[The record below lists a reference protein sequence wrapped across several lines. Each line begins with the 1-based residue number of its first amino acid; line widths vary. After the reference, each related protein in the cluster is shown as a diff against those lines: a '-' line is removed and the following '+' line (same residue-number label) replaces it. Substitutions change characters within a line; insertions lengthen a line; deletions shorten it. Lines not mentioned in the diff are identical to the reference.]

1 MFAIQCL
8 QVFWREE
15 TNRGRFCFSGKKNN
29 WSKQSS
35 KHKVP
40 LLLYLT
46 LHKKNKRKLEKNKE
60 TIAVIIMIVD
70 LSIVGTVYILHT

>member
-1 MFAIQCL
+1 MQCL

-15 TNRGRFCFSGKKNN
+15 TNGGGFCFSGKKNN

-35 KHKVP
+35 KHKVR

-46 LHKKNKRKLEKNKE
+46 LHKKNKE
-60 TIAVIIMIVD
+60 TITVIIMMVD

>member
-1 MFAIQCL
+1 MQCL
-8 QVFWREE
+8 QVFFLVL
-15 TNRGRFCFSGKKNN
+15 TNGGGFCFSGKKNN

-35 KHKVP
+35 KHKVR

-60 TIAVIIMIVD
+60 TITVIIMIVD